1 MSQDNSFFKA
11 VVWTA
16 TSIFLLA
23 VVALFVINRA
33 KESRAE
39 IPVLGK
45 LPNFRFVERDGRPF
59 GLSDMKGKLNVAD
72 FIFTSCRG
80 PCPVMATKMGELYDL
95 YKTTDKVQLISI
107 SVDPECDSL
116 PVLQEYA
123 LRQGV
128 NDNRWVFLRGEMDS
142 IKTLSEKGFMLAAD
156 DLPGNHSTKF
166 VLVDQKGKI
175 RGYYD
180 GLSDASINILKAD
193 IRQLALESE
202 EKE

>member
-1 MSQDNSFFKA
+1 VSQDNSFFKA